1 MDLTSITKKAS
12 ILIGKY
18 KYVLLILVIGFV
30 LMSIPGKNETNKI
43 ASAESVSQKNET
55 IPINHQLA
63 HILSKIDGVG
73 EVQVLL
79 TVAAGEK
86 ILYQTDDTTS
96 YSDTS
101 NTTRIDTVTVT
112 DDTRN
117 QTGLI
122 QQVIPP
128 IYQGAIVV
136 CQGAD
141 SPAVRLAIV
150 EAVSKVTGLGAD
162 RISVLKMK

>member
-12 ILIGKY
+12 TLIGKY
-18 KYVLLILVIGFV
+18 KYVILILVVGFV
-30 LMSIPGKNETNKI
+30 LMSIPGKNENRKI
-43 ASAESVSQKNET
+43 VSDEPVSKNTET
-55 IPINHQLA
+55 IPINQQLA
-63 HILSKIDGVG
+63 QILSRIDGVG
-73 EVQVLL
+73 EAQVLL

-86 ILYQTDDTTS
+86 TLYQTDDSTS
-96 YSDTS
+96 YSDSS
-101 NTTRIDTVTVT
+101 NTTKIDTVTVT
-112 DDTRN
+112 DDERK

-128 IYQGAIVV
+128 TYQGAIVV

>member
-18 KYVLLILVIGFV
+18 KYVLLILVIGFM
-30 LMSIPGKNETNKI
+30 LMSIPGKNGTNKI
-43 ASAESVSQKNET
+43 ASDESVSQKNET

-63 HILSKIDGVG
+63 QILSRIDGVG

-86 ILYQTDDTTS
+86 TLYQTDDSTS

-128 IYQGAIVV
+128 TYQGAIVV

>member
-1 MDLTSITKKAS
+1 MKT
-12 ILIGKY
+12 
-18 KYVLLILVIGFV
+18 
-30 LMSIPGKNETNKI
+30 
-43 ASAESVSQKNET
+43 
-55 IPINHQLA
+55 
-63 HILSKIDGVG
+63 
-73 EVQVLL
+73 
-79 TVAAGEK
+79 
-86 ILYQTDDTTS
+86 LYQTDDSTS

-128 IYQGAIVV
+128 TYQGAIVV